1 MEKVNNGNSKANKL
15 YLITGA
21 NGFVGQAL
29 CKRMISNG
37 WRVRGTVRNRPLAF
51 SRVVGAE
58 AIEIPSIDSKTDW
71 SKALVGVDTVVH
83 LAARTHVMIE
93 DSHDPLEAYR
103 LINVAGTERLARSA
117 GTFGVER
124 FIYLSS
130 VKVNG
135 EGRAERYTELDI
147 PAPEDPYGISKWEAE
162 QVLYDIAGRTG
173 LEVVALRP
181 PLVYGPGVKANFLRL
196 LDLIYRG
203 IPLPL
208 ASVDNRRSLIYLEN
222 LVDAIVTCINN
233 PKATGQTY
241 FVSDGDDA
249 STPEL
254 IRRVATVLGRPA
266 RLFPFPPALM
276 HVAGKILGKSAAMER
291 LLGSLTVDPGKIR
304 RELQWEAPYT
314 MVQGLQETADW
325 YLKGRPSVA

>member
-1 MEKVNNGNSKANKL
+1 M

-29 CKRMISNG
+29 CKRMVSNG
-37 WRVRGTVRNRPLAF
+37 WQVRGTVHNRPLAV
-51 SRVVGAE
+51 SRLVGTE

-83 LAARTHVMIE
+83 LAARTHVMRE

-117 GTFGVER
+117 GTSGVKR

-130 VKVNG
+130 VKVIG
-135 EGRAERYTELDI
+135 EGKAEPYTELDI
-147 PAPEDPYGISKWEAE
+147 PAQEDPYGISKWEAE
-162 QVLYDIAGRTG
+162 QVLHEIADRTG
-173 LEVVALRP
+173 LEVVVLRP

-208 ASVDNRRSLIYLEN
+208 ASVDNRRSFIYLEN

-233 PKATGQTY
+233 PKAAGQTY
-241 FVSDGDDA
+241 LVSDGDNV

-254 IRRVATVLGRPA
+254 IRRVAAALGRPA

-276 HVAGKILGKSAAMER
+276 RLGGGVFGKSAAMER
-291 LLGSLTVDPGKIR
+291 LLGSLTVDSSKIR
-304 RELQWEAPYT
+304 RELQWKAPYT
-314 MVQGLQETADW
+314 MMQGLKETAEWD
-325 YLKGRPSVA
+325 LSVNKNMGSSENGNLTK